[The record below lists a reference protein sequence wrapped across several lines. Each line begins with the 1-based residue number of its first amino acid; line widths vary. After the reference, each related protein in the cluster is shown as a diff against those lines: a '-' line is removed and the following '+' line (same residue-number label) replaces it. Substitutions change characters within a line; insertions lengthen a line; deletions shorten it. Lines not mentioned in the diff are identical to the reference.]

1 MLFCLSHAGG
11 VATTVY
17 RAWQAELAP
26 EHEVVPVD
34 YPGRGTRSHE
44 TPDSSP
50 EAVVADV
57 VRRVARQVTPG
68 APWAVF
74 GHSMGAMVA
83 YRVAAHACH
92 DPALTAPQ
100 VVFVSGRRPPGDRPV
115 RPLGALSVD
124 DLVADAVA
132 WGGIPPE
139 VGARPHLARPLLR
152 RLVDDLRLSHDPPG
166 PVAPLT
172 CPLHVL
178 WSDGDPLTRTDRIG
192 RWAQASTGHVG
203 FHRFAGDHFFLG
215 DGAGL
220 AIPLVREVL
229 RQTALDRLPV
239 DALAAPS

>member
-17 RAWQAELAP
+17 RSWQAELAP
-26 EHEVVPVD
+26 EHEVVPLD
-34 YPGRGTRSHE
+34 YAGRGVRSHE
-44 TPDSSP
+44 APDSSP
-50 EAVVADV
+50 EAVVEDV
-57 VRRVARQVTPG
+57 ARCVARQVPPG
-68 APWAVF
+68 DPWAVF

-83 YRVAAHACH
+83 YRVAARACH

-100 VVFVSGRRPPGDRPV
+100 VVLVSGRRPPGDRPV
-115 RPLGALSVD
+115 RPLGATSVD
-124 DLVADAVA
+124 DLLADAVA

-166 PVAPLT
+166 HAPVLT

-178 WSDGDPLTRTDRIG
+178 WSDDDPLTRTDRIG
-192 RWAQASTGHVG
+192 RWVQASNGYVG

-215 DGAGL
+215 DGARL

-229 RQTALDRLPV
+229 RQTAPDRRPV
-239 DALAAPS
+239 AAV